1 MSTSIK
7 IFNGIFAFVALTILA
22 SCDSS
27 PKVQNCKFVEIE
39 DPLGEQKLNDI
50 DNEGGEVEMRCGDKI
65 LDVAQLQFSR
75 RFNIDPRKY
84 KNNLQALEAQVTCIR
99 DEHTKNREILCN
111 KPGDTN
117 NMVILNFTYDD

>member
-1 MSTSIK
+1 MSKLIK
-7 IFNGIFAFVALTILA
+7 IFNGTFAFVVLTILA

-27 PKVQNCKFVEIE
+27 PKVQNCKFLEIE
-39 DPLGEQKLNDI
+39 DPVQGLKLNDTG
-50 DNEGGEVEMRCGDKI
+50 NKGGDIEMRCGDKI
-65 LDVAQLQFSR
+65 LDVARLQFSR

-84 KNNLQALEAQVTCIR
+84 KNNLQALEAQVTCVR

-111 KPGDTN
+111 KPGDTS